1 MPFKFIVE
9 DASYYVHR
17 ELVAQY
23 SAPLD
28 RMMNGEMKEA
38 QDSCATLEDVDKGTF
53 LRFVEFLYDG
63 YYTSAEPITRSGL
76 GDIRDLIDDDNE
88 TTIATDITAWS
99 TPLPQPQG
107 SLLWPGPSTSE
118 KEASG
123 QRRSGILNTMGQHTT
138 RAAAKA
144 SFSNRQDRASVR
156 EHVKEAPQ
164 PRANKSDNEDYSE
177 VFLCHARLYVFA
189 NMYQIAILKILAL
202 EELEATLA
210 VFKLHRKR
218 VRDIVALLQYI
229 YAETTASTSER
240 VTLKDVMQHYMATEM
255 ETLIKNKYFKNL
267 IIDDGGP
274 LLGDVMTVVGRRLA

>member
-9 DASYYVHR
+9 DTSYYVHR

-23 SAPLD
+23 SAPLE

-38 QDSCATLEDVDKGTF
+38 QESCATLEDVEKGTF

-63 YYTSAEPITRSGL
+63 YYTPAEPITRSGSPEP
-76 GDIRDLIDDDNE
+76 RDLIDDDND

-99 TPLPQPQG
+99 TPLPQR
-107 SLLWPGPSTSE
+107 SLPWPGPGTSE

-123 QRRSGILNTMGQHTT
+123 QPRSGILTTMGQHTT

-144 SFSNRQDRASVR
+144 SFSSRQDRASVR
-156 EHVKEAPQ
+156 KHVKEAPQ
-164 PRANKSDNEDYSE
+164 PRANKSDQEDYSE
-177 VFLCHARLYVFA
+177 VFLSHARLYVFA
-189 NMYQIAILKILAL
+189 NMYQIAILKTLAL

-218 VRDIVALLQYI
+218 VRDIVALLQYF
-229 YAETTASTSER
+229 YAETTSSTSEE
-240 VTLKDVMQHYMATEM
+240 VSLKDVMQHYVATEM
-255 ETLIKNKYFKNL
+255 ETLIKNKYFRNL
-267 IIDDGGP
+267 IIEDGGP

>member
-9 DASYYVHR
+9 DTAYYVHR

-23 SAPLD
+23 SAPLE
-28 RMMNGEMKEA
+28 RMINGEMKEA
-38 QDSCATLEDVDKGTF
+38 QESCATLEDVDKGTF

-63 YYTSAEPITRSGL
+63 YYTPAEPITRSGSA
-76 GDIRDLIDDDNE
+76 DIRDLIDDDND

-99 TPLPQPQG
+99 TPLPQH
-107 SLLWPGPSTSE
+107 SLQDWTGPGTSE
-118 KEASG
+118 KEPSG

-144 SFSNRQDRASVR
+144 SFSSRQDRASVR

-177 VFLCHARLYVFA
+177 IFLGHARLYVFA

-229 YAETTASTSER
+229 YAETTVSTSEEVSLR
-240 VTLKDVMQHYMATEM
+240 DVMQHYMATEM
-255 ETLIKNKYFKNL
+255 ETLIKNKYFRNL
-267 IIDDGGP
+267 IIEDGGS